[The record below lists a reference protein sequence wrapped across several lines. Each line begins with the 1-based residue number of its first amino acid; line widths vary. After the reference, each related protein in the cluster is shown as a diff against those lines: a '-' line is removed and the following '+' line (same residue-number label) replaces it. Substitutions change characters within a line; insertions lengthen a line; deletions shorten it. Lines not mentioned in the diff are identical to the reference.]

1 MYLGLPGSFSPCRLP
16 SLLPYW
22 IHIFVTRTHPPGQS
36 GNGAMWQLS
45 SRPSA
50 SVRPLVV
57 KKPNRRQQGQTRS
70 RILHTPSPSVAVA
83 PSRRLREKCQRPFL
97 RPAVVRLVRPPF
109 PLRERARMKQP
120 SRIARARPF
129 RVSWTPA
136 RREPRA
142 DG

>member
-1 MYLGLPGSFSPCRLP
+1 
-16 SLLPYW
+16 
-22 IHIFVTRTHPPGQS
+22 
-36 GNGAMWQLS
+36 MWQLS

-97 RPAVVRLVRPPF
+97 RPAVVRVVRPPF

-120 SRIARARPF
+120 SRIARARAHF
-129 RVSWTPA
+129 ESLGR
-136 RREPRA
+136 PRA
-142 DG
+142 VNRERMAEECGLVGLVALDCLSALRNPLSTPQSTCCSFLRNQGGN